1 MTRSRSGPAPRA
13 RLRAGPA
20 FTLIELLVV
29 IAIIAILIGLL
40 LPAVQ
45 KVREAAARTACSNN
59 LKQMGIG
66 LHSCHDTNGF
76 FPTGGWGWTWMGDP
90 TRGSGQ
96 SQPGGWIFS
105 ILPYLEQGNLYQMGN
120 GPQAQLFAANTQKAQ
135 QPLKVFM
142 CPSRRAVQA
151 YPNYYSYGYNNA
163 TGIPPVYAKTD
174 YAACAGSQNADER
187 DGGPPDY
194 ATGDSAGYWSGRND
208 AAVFNGPFYSHS
220 QTTLVG
226 LARGTSNTVMI
237 GEKYLNPSNYTTGID
252 PSDNESLYVGMD
264 NDIMRCT
271 ASAPMQDLIGY
282 QDTFRFGSAH
292 MSGCLICLADG
303 SVRLVSYCV
312 DPAVWLPY
320 GDRTST
326 SPASLP

>member
-1 MTRSRSGPAPRA
+1 MHEASDRPQPR
-13 RLRAGPA
+13 RG

-45 KVREAAARTACSNN
+45 KVREAAARTKCSNN

-66 LHSCHDTNGF
+66 LHSCHDTNGY
-76 FPTGGWGWTWMGDP
+76 FPSGGWGWSWMGDP
-90 TRGSGQ
+90 SRGSGQ

-105 ILPYLEQGNLYQMGN
+105 ILPYVEQGNLYQLGS
-120 GPQAQLFAANTQKAQ
+120 GGTQAQLFTSNTQKAQ
-135 QPLKVFM
+135 MPTGLFM
-142 CPSRRAVQA
+142 CPSRRQLMA
-151 YPNYYSYGYNNA
+151 YPNYYGYGYYDA
-163 TGIPPVYAKTD
+163 SGIAPVFAKTD

-194 ATGDSAGYWSGRND
+194 ATGDTPSYWIGRDD
-208 AAVFNGPFYSHS
+208 ADVFNGPFYPHS
-220 QTTLVG
+220 QTTL
-226 LARGTSNTVMI
+226 LSLYRGTSNTVML
-237 GEKYLNPSNYTTGID
+237 GEKYLNPSNYATGID
-252 PSDNESLYVGMD
+252 PSDNECLYVGMD

-271 ASAPMQDLIGY
+271 ASAPMQDLLGY

-292 MSGCLICLADG
+292 QGGCQICLADG
-303 SVRLVSYCV
+303 SVRFLQYSV
-312 DPAVWLPY
+312 DPTVWLPY

-326 SPASLP
+326 STATLP